1 MSTQYCSLSLLPVK
15 GLKNPRRSCKKTDK
29 ASENSDL
36 CEVLNNR
43 CGLKANHD
51 QRVRN
56 HDLPKATARK
66 STRKSAPK
74 KQKSLAPPPPD
85 AKLSKFL
92 ENSTR
97 RAQVPARSPEQE
109 RMDRIRLGECTPRTS
124 EECESEIPNVC
135 RWDKG
140 RRQGQGECVVENTR
154 AVDGLS
160 ARRRDERTALMNQAE
175 EGYAVDRA
183 DKVGKV
189 VPNPPRRK

>member
-56 HDLPKATARK
+56 HDFPKATARK

-85 AKLSKFL
+85 ANLSKFL

-97 RAQVPARSPEQE
+97 RAQVTKRSPEQE
-109 RMDRIRLGECTPRTS
+109 RLDRIRLGECTPRNS
-124 EECESEIPNVC
+124 EECESEIPNIC
-135 RWDKG
+135 RWDIGRLKG
-140 RRQGQGECVVENTR
+140 KGECIVDHTR
-154 AVDGLS
+154 AKDGLT
-160 ARRRDERTALMNQAE
+160 ARRRDERTALMNQADE
-175 EGYAVDRA
+175 SYAADRF

-189 VPNPPRRK
+189 VTNPPRRN